1 MVGCRALSGGC
12 AVHTGSFEV
21 DWRTNNRK
29 SGDKRRLLMVE
40 VFPVRLFVIGTVS
53 GILLSIA
60 IAGFGLLLA
69 PRRRLRVLAQFR
81 MTGMHYDPD
90 RRSAL
95 PMWLWRA
102 AGALSAAVG
111 LLYGV
116 QAIFVLF
123 Q

>member
-1 MVGCRALSGGC
+1 
-12 AVHTGSFEV
+12 
-21 DWRTNNRK
+21 
-29 SGDKRRLLMVE
+29 MVE